1 MPPRELHQLR
11 CASFPAP
18 RTRTKGEYHPPQA
31 HQLAA
36 HRIFKELNSETGKWL
51 SPMSFVLHLREL
63 DSVRFDAPPAVLM
76 AIYSG
81 RLVSRGLTVM
91 HFRSQSELE
100 QLRRGSSNA
109 NFSVD
114 FGASA
119 SLPVMN
125 AQCQTYEDLLA
136 AIGGLVS
143 LGDALWYDHVRRLL
157 SRLKRF
163 VLANKKQD
171 ESTPERVLLT
181 LLHVN
186 QFLGK
191 ALAHL
196 MMDAPHWWRDFSE
209 AVRAVDYHSPDWQ
222 AALNGLALR
231 LAAKTPGAT
240 SFPPATEPRTTQ
252 TSANSSSRRGSS
264 SRVPVMPDDI
274 RRLIPRDTDGNLLTG
289 IPGESVTKAT
299 AAHDSE
305 VAVALLVRQLY
316 ERREEDMPIK
326 APHGLSLL
334 QSSPTALRQTR
345 SRPKALPPSR
355 FRLTLCSDVA
365 WHLHPRRQTEY
376 HLGFSANLV
385 AHREHG

>member
-11 CASFPAP
+11 CASFPAS
-18 RTRTKGEYHPPQA
+18 RTRTKDEYHPPQA

-36 HRIFKELNSETGKWL
+36 HRIFKELNSETG
-51 SPMSFVLHLREL
+51 
-63 DSVRFDAPPAVLM
+63 
-76 AIYSG
+76 
-81 RLVSRGLTVM
+81 SRGLCAM
-91 HFRSQSELE
+91 HFRPQSELE

-163 VLANKKQD
+163 VLANKERD
-171 ESTPERVLLT
+171 ENTPELELPT
-181 LLHVN
+181 LLHVS

-191 ALAHL
+191 TLAHL
-196 MMDAPHWWRDFSE
+196 MMDVPHWWRDFSE
-209 AVRAVDYHSPDWQ
+209 AVRAVVYHSPDWQ

-240 SFPPATEPRTTQ
+240 SFPPATEPRPTQ
-252 TSANSSSRRGSS
+252 TLASSSSRRGPS
-264 SRVPVMPDDI
+264 SRVPVMPDAI
-274 RRLIPRDTDGNLLTG
+274 RRLIPRDADGREPCLRFMGGCMCFGGNAD
-289 IPGESVTKAT
+289 SC
-299 AAHDSE
+299 AHS
-305 VAVALLVRQLY
+305 
-316 ERREEDMPIK
+316 RRT
-326 APHGLSLL
+326 H
-334 QSSPTALRQTR
+334 
-345 SRPKALPPSR
+345 
-355 FRLTLCSDVA
+355 
-365 WHLHPRRQTEY
+365 H
-376 HLGFSANLV
+376 
-385 AHREHG
+385 